1 VQVEVT
7 LFGQYAQ
14 LLPPDR
20 NGRATLE
27 AEEGATVADILD
39 QLGVP
44 GEARSYVSIG
54 GAKARLSQGLW
65 EGAKVR
71 VIVPLG
77 GG

>member
-1 VQVEVT
+1 MQVEVI
-7 LFGQYAQ
+7 LFGQYAR
-14 LLPPDR
+14 LLPPGS
-20 NGRATLE
+20 NGRTTLE

-39 QLGVP
+39 DLGVP
-44 GEARSYVSIG
+44 GEARSYVSVG

-65 EGAKVR
+65 EGAEVR